1 MKRFIIV
8 GVILLVSGFA
18 TYGCRSHREETAE
31 KRMEKHAEWFV
42 EKITDELDLNADQQ
56 KTLNTIKSEVVAKQS
71 EMKSLREGVMNDV
84 FAILDKESV
93 NEDELNAMFTE
104 REAKLKELRQ
114 FAVAKY
120 AQFHNSL
127 TKEQKTKLK
136 EKLEKFKKYR
146 G

>member
-1 MKRFIIV
+1 MKRFIVMGIV
-8 GVILLVSGFA
+8 LIVTGSVS
-18 TYGCRSHREETAE
+18 YGCRSHREETAE
-31 KRMEKHAEWFV
+31 KRIEKHAAWFV
-42 EKITDELDLNADQQ
+42 EKITDELDLSADQQ

-71 EMKSLREGVMNDV
+71 EMKSVREGLMNDV
-84 FAILDKESV
+84 FAIMDKESV
-93 NEDELNAMFTE
+93 SEDELNAMFTE

-136 EKLEKFKKYR
+136 EKLEKYKKYR

>member
-42 EKITDELDLNADQQ
+42 EKITDELDLNEDQQ
-56 KTLNTIKSEVVAKQS
+56 KTLNTIKSEVVAKQG
-71 EMKSLREGVMNDV
+71 EMKSLREGVMSDV